1 MKLKPCPPFK
11 ISEIFNLLS
20 KKFFISSIDFQPKS
34 IKIILPFELL
44 NPSLILTVV
53 ISPPKST
60 LINLSSIFLINL
72 IDLFDGKVV

>member
-1 MKLKPCPPFK
+1 M
-11 ISEIFNLLS
+11 SEIFNFLS

-60 LINLSSIFLINL
+60 LINLSSIFLINC